1 MGHRVP
7 SEESID
13 IYHHFIPV
21 GSFLAKEKLLNRVF
35 LLNGILWTSYI
46 NQNFGLKH
54 KSYQFKDD
62 TVDGRN
68 PAPSGLYKIL

>member
-13 IYHHFIPV
+13 IYHHFIRV

-35 LLNGILWTSYI
+35 LLNGILWKSYI

-54 KSYQFKDD
+54 TSSRFKDD
-62 TVDGRN
+62 PVDGRN
-68 PAPSGLYKIL
+68 PGATWVV

>member
-1 MGHRVP
+1 M
-7 SEESID
+7 EESID

-35 LLNGILWTSYI
+35 FLNGIPWKSYI
-46 NQNFGLKH
+46 NQNFGKH
-54 KSYQFKDD
+54 TSSQFKDD

-68 PAPSGLYKIL
+68 PSPSGLYKIL